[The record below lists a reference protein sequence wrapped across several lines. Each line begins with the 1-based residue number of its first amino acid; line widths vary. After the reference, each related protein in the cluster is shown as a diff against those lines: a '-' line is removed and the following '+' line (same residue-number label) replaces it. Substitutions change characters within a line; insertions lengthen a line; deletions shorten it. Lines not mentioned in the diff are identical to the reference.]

1 MISLAQAQANVRTAL
16 RDANIDTADMDARLL
31 LEAATGLDR
40 VAIMMAPETQLS
52 AEQAAQLRA
61 LTERRLLNEPMAYI
75 LGRREF
81 RSLEFLTPHGVL
93 IPRPD
98 TETLIETALD
108 AAPGAKCIL
117 DMGVGSGC
125 ILLSLLHALPGAEGW
140 GVDQSA
146 VALQTTAKNAQRL
159 GLSQR
164 AHLIESDWG
173 AALDRCFDLV
183 VSNPPYI
190 PAADIETLALDVKD
204 FEPRAALDGGPDGLS
219 AYRIIADQ
227 LPRLLTPGGV
237 AALEIGWD
245 QGPAVVHLLNLAGL
259 RNVQVRKDLAGR
271 DRVVLAA
278 APASGA

>member
-1 MISLAQAQANVRTAL
+1 MISLAQAQANVRAAL
-16 RDANIDTADMDARLL
+16 RDANIDSADMDARLL

-40 VAIMMAPETQLS
+40 IAIMMAPEAHLS
-52 AEQAAQLRA
+52 AEQAAQLRS

-75 LGRREF
+75 LGKREF

-98 TETLIETALD
+98 TEILIEAALD
-108 AAPGAKCIL
+108 SAPHAKSIL

-125 ILLSLLHALPGAEGW
+125 ILLALLHALPEAEGW

-146 VALQTTAKNAQRL
+146 VALNATAENAQRL

-164 AHLIESDWG
+164 VHLLESDWG
-173 AALDRCFDLV
+173 SAMDRRFDLV
-183 VSNPPYI
+183 AANPPYI
-190 PAADIETLALDVKD
+190 PAADIETLAPDVKD
-204 FEPRAALDGGPDGLS
+204 FEPRTALDGGPDGLA

-227 LPRLLTPGGV
+227 LPRLLAPGGV

-245 QGPAVVHLLNLAGL
+245 QGPSVARLLTLAGL
-259 RNVQVRKDLAGR
+259 RDVRVRKDLAGR
-271 DRVVLAA
+271 DRVVLAL
-278 APASGA
+278 GA

>member
-1 MISLAQAQANVRTAL
+1 MISLAQAQANVRAAL
-16 RDANIDTADMDARLL
+16 RDANIDSADMDARLL

-40 VAIMMAPETQLS
+40 IAIMMAPEAHLS
-52 AEQAAQLRA
+52 AEQAAQLRS

-75 LGRREF
+75 LGKREF

-98 TETLIETALD
+98 TEILIEAALD
-108 AAPGAKCIL
+108 SAPHAKSIL

-125 ILLSLLHALPGAEGW
+125 ILLALLHALPEAEGW

-146 VALQTTAKNAQRL
+146 VALNATAENAQRL

-164 AHLIESDWG
+164 VHLLESDWG
-173 AALDRCFDLV
+173 SAMDRRFDLV
-183 VSNPPYI
+183 AANPPYI
-190 PAADIETLALDVKD
+190 PAADIETLAPDVKD
-204 FEPRAALDGGPDGLS
+204 FEPRAALDGGPDGLA

-227 LPRLLTPGGV
+227 LPRLLAPGGV

-245 QGPAVVHLLNLAGL
+245 QGPSVARLLTLAGL
-259 RNVQVRKDLAGR
+259 RDVRVRKDLAGR
-271 DRVVLAA
+271 DRVVLAL
-278 APASGA
+278 GA

>member
-1 MISLAQAQANVRTAL
+1 MISLAQAQANVRAAL

-52 AEQAAQLRA
+52 AEQAAQLRM

-81 RSLEFLTPHGVL
+81 RSLEFLTPPGVL

-98 TETLIETALD
+98 TETLIEAALE
-108 AAPGAKCIL
+108 AAPDARSIL

-125 ILLSLLHALPGAEGW
+125 ILLSLLHARPEAEGW

-146 VALQTTAKNAQRL
+146 VALRTTAENARRL

-164 AHLIESDWG
+164 AHLIASDWG
-173 AALDRCFDLV
+173 AALDRRFDLV

-190 PAADIETLALDVKD
+190 PAADVETLAPDVKD
-204 FEPRAALDGGPDGLS
+204 FEPRAALDGGADGLS
-219 AYRIIADQ
+219 AYRIIAGQ
-227 LPRLLTPGGV
+227 LPRLLAPGGV

-245 QGPAVVHLLNLAGL
+245 QSEAVGRLLTLAGL
-259 RNVQVRKDLAGR
+259 RDVRVRKDLAGR
-271 DRVVLAA
+271 DRVVLAL
-278 APASGA
+278 GA